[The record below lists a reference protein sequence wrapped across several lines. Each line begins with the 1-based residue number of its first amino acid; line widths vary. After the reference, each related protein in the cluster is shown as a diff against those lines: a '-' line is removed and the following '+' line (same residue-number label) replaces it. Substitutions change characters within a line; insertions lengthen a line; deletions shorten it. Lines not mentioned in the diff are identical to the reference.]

1 MKKLSLLFGM
11 LGGLMCAQTFEVVP
25 VLENGPRDKRINLVI
40 MGDGYTSSQQA
51 TFTQDVANIAN
62 YLFSKAP
69 YTNYKNYFNVYAIKV
84 ISAESGVKHPG
95 TASDV
100 AEPVIPISNPNN
112 YLGTS
117 YDVGGTHRC
126 VYGNV
131 NKTSQTLATNFPD
144 YDMALIVGNDTEYG
158 GCGGAFAFLSRHNQ
172 APDVAVHELGHSFG
186 KLADEYWFSGSG
198 ESPNKTKNNDP
209 TTIKWKNW
217 LGTNNVGIYPYTESP
232 TWFRPHQNCEM
243 RYLNQ
248 QFCSVCKETLIEKI
262 HATQNPVESYTPAN
276 TGTIGAEEQMN
287 FNVNLILPIPNT
299 LAASWKLNGTAVGT
313 NSGTLIINKNQLQ
326 IGNNQLT
333 FNVVDNTTDVRVDNH
348 SATHLTS
355 ITWTI
360 NRTNLGVSNVGSQIY
375 DFVVYP
381 NPTNDYLQIGS
392 KQKNLGELS
401 AVITDMSGRVISKLK
416 LKESDNYKV
425 DMKYLARATY
435 VVSVYKDA
443 SLLFTKQVIKE

>member
-1 MKKLSLLFGM
+1 M
-11 LGGLMCAQTFEVVP
+11 GGLFCAQTFETVP
-25 VLENGPRDKRINLVI
+25 VIQTGPRDKRINLVI

-51 TFTQDVANIAN
+51 TFTQDVTNIAN

-69 YTNYKNYFNVYAIKV
+69 YSNYKNYFNVYAIKV
-84 ISAESGVKHPG
+84 ISTESGIKHPG
-95 TASDV
+95 TATDV
-100 AEPVIPISNPNN
+100 SEPVIPVKNPNN

-117 YDVGGTHRC
+117 YDIGGTHRC
-126 VYGNV
+126 VYSNTS
-131 NKTSQTLATNFPD
+131 NKVGQVLANNFPD
-144 YDMALIVGNDTEYG
+144 YDMTLIVGNDTEYG
-158 GCGGAFAFLSRHNQ
+158 GCGGTYAFLSRHAQ

-186 KLADEYWFSGSG
+186 KLADEYYFSGSL
-198 ESPNKTKNNDP
+198 ESPNKTQNNDP

-217 LGTNNVGIYPYTESP
+217 LNTNGVGIYPHAENP
-232 TWFRPHQNCEM
+232 TWYRPHQSCEM

-262 HATQNPVESYTPAN
+262 HGVQNPVDSYTPAN
-276 TGTIGAEEQMN
+276 TTTMDAADQMN

-299 LAASWKLNGTAVGT
+299 LAASWKLNGTAIGT
-313 NSGTLIINKNQLQ
+313 NSGVLTVNKTQLQ
-326 IGNNQLT
+326 MGNNQLT
-333 FNVVDNTTDVRVDNH
+333 FNVVDNTTDVRIDNH

-360 NRTNLGVSNVGSQIY
+360 NRSNLGVSNIESQMY

-381 NPTNDYLQIGS
+381 NPTNEYLQIGS

-401 AVITDMSGRVISKLK
+401 AIITDMSGRIVSKLK

-425 DMKYLARATY
+425 DMKYLNNQTY
-435 VVSVYKDA
+435 NVSVYKGDA
-443 SLLFTKQVIKE
+443 LLFTKKIIKE